1 MTAFARRSSAHR
13 LASLAGALFGV
24 ASLSPASASTDLPG
38 YAGTM
43 VVEAFL
49 DRPAK
54 PAVSVAF
61 VGPTPPVDRQAV
73 STFLAPFNWVTGTAA
88 RLSGADDAD
97 LVVVHVERFGSLLD
111 PATVDPRIA
120 DLVRRNTHHLRAGG
134 PCTRIVATHP
144 DGASRSFVFLT
155 LEEDEERRKTCLYA
169 QVRSLFGLREA
180 GAPGQFADVFL
191 SDLVVARCIQQVKA
205 DRPSATAS
213 EKKATVVRRLEDR
226 MCGI

>member
-1 MTAFARRSSAHR
+1 MNAHR
-13 LASLAGALFGV
+13 VASLAGALFSF

-38 YAGTM
+38 YAETM
-43 VVEAFL
+43 AVEAFFAQ
-49 DRPAK
+49 PAK
-54 PAVSVAF
+54 SSVSVTF
-61 VGPTPPVDRQAV
+61 VGPTPSVDRQVV
-73 STFLAPFNWVTGTAA
+73 STFLAPFNWVTGTTA
-88 RLSGADDAD
+88 RLSGVDDAD

-111 PATVDPRIA
+111 AATVDPRIA

-134 PCTRIVATHP
+134 PCTKIVATHP
-144 DGASRSFVFLT
+144 DGTLKSFVFLT

-180 GAPGQFADVFL
+180 GAGGQFADVFL

-205 DRPSATAS
+205 GLPSAAAS
-213 EKKATVVRRLEDR
+213 EKKAAVVQRLQDR